1 LAFSLLAQALTNG
14 LMLGASYILMA
25 LGFTMIFGVL
35 RIVNFAHGEFY
46 MLGAFVVFVAMTQL
60 QVNYFVAVPI
70 AIAAVALLGI
80 ATEEILFRRF
90 RDKEMEGM
98 IAALGLSI
106 LIQNLS
112 LGAWGPYDL
121 SIPSVFTGVYQIG
134 TFFYPTERIVVVLLS
149 VCLMSGFYIFL
160 KHTKLGLAIRAIAQ
174 DTEIARAQGMRVQRL
189 YPFAFAVGAGL
200 AAAAGAIIGPIFALN
215 PWVGTMPMMK
225 AFIVVVLGGI
235 GSLPGAFLGGLIL
248 GVAESFVSTYGGKA
262 MADMLGFI
270 LVICILLFKP
280 SGLLG
285 QSQVSR

>member
-112 LGAWGPYDL
+112 LGVWGPYDL
-121 SIPSVFTGVYQIG
+121 SVPSVFTGVYQIG